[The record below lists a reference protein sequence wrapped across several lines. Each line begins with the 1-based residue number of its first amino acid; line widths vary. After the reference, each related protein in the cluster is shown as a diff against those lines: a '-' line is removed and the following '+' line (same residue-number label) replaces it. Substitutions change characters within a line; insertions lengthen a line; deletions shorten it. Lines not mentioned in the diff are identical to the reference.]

1 MKLHHISTQPDVDG
15 ASCDISNPNVLG
27 CNKGKYSTQSQSAVA
42 KNCTGKKRNK
52 TLVISILLV
61 CYHSSV
67 LETGKTRQ
75 SRNVNSL
82 FLVDNVHCM
91 RVGGL
96 LCTAD
101 ILTKNLVLTCNKC
114 YVLSILTAST
124 ALLYSLPRSI
134 KRKKFDDELVESSL
148 VKSSSRMKGPPVVEP
163 VRCSGSEPSSS
174 EKKKVLKT
182 TKITHRWIG
191 SWQITSTNRLCAF

>member
-1 MKLHHISTQPDVDG
+1 M
-15 ASCDISNPNVLG
+15 C
-27 CNKGKYSTQSQSAVA
+27 
-42 KNCTGKKRNK
+42 
-52 TLVISILLV
+52 
-61 CYHSSV
+61 
-67 LETGKTRQ
+67 
-75 SRNVNSL
+75 
-82 FLVDNVHCM
+82 
-91 RVGGL
+91 VGGL

-114 YVLSILTAST
+114 YVFYLTAST

-174 EKKKVLKT
+174 EKKKVLED
-182 TKITHRWIG
+182 H
-191 SWQITSTNRLCAF
+191 